1 MPKMKIA
8 LAWKNNLQRLA
19 EFSRTHGHCNVPFK
33 GELRMLAKWAT
44 RQRTKAQLSVEQ
56 ISMLESIGYSWET
69 KQEKDDAA
77 WNATLE
83 RLATYKRKHGHCS
96 VPQTYHANPELG
108 TWVANQRRLDKQK
121 KVTPERKAKLDELG
135 FVWSVWSPKE
145 KPKKGTNSNAER
157 KWEQMFGKLKEYKA
171 KHGDCRVP
179 YNFVQDTSL
188 AMWVSTQRREYSQKS
203 WYGENR
209 QIREDRK
216 ERLDS
221 IDFSWENKVEKV
233 VDKAAKSLLAL
244 ALLGAPRMMT
254 HSLTTSGEKNSAQ
267 AETTVHK
274 SVDTQMNDS
283 SSPSSSSSQRNQSQT
298 VSVVQVTA
306 GNFVVV

>member
-1 MPKMKIA
+1 M
-8 LAWKNNLQRLA
+8 
-19 EFSRTHGHCNVPFK
+19 PFK

-44 RQRTKAQLSVEQ
+44 RQRTKAQLSDGQ
-56 ISMLESIGYSWET
+56 IELLHSIGYSWET
-69 KQEKDDAA
+69 RQEKDNAA

-83 RLATYKRKHGHCS
+83 RLATYKRNHGHSS
-96 VPQTYHANPELG
+96 VPQTYIANPELG
-108 TWVANQRRLDKQK
+108 TWVANQRRLDKQN

-157 KWEQMFGKLKEYKA
+157 KWEHMFEKLKDYKV

-221 IDFSWENKVEKV
+221 IGFSWENKVEKV
-233 VDKAAKSLLAL
+233 VEKAAKSLLAL
-244 ALLGAPRMMT
+244 ALAFQGGPIIDDDSSTR
-254 HSLTTSGEKNSAQ
+254 SCEKNPTQ
-267 AETTVHK
+267 AEAVVHK
-274 SVDTQMNDS
+274 SADTQMNDS
-283 SSPSSSSSQRNQSQT
+283 SPSSSQKNQ
-298 VSVVQVTA
+298 VQAISALHVEA
-306 GNFVVV
+306 LNVAEV

>member
-1 MPKMKIA
+1 
-8 LAWKNNLQRLA
+8 
-19 EFSRTHGHCNVPFK
+19 
-33 GELRMLAKWAT
+33 MLAKWAT
-44 RQRTKAQLSVEQ
+44 RQRTKAQLSDEQ
-56 ISMLESIGYSWET
+56 IDLLYSIGYSWET
-69 KQEKDDAA
+69 RQEKDNAA

-83 RLATYKRKHGHCS
+83 RLATYKRIHGHSS
-96 VPQTYHANPELG
+96 VPQTYISNPELG

-145 KPKKGTNSNAER
+145 KPRKGTNSNAEK
-157 KWEQMFGKLKEYKA
+157 KWEQMFGKLKNYKV

-216 ERLDS
+216 GRLDS
-221 IDFSWENKVEKV
+221 IGFSWENKVEKV
-233 VDKAAKSLLAL
+233 VEKAAKSLLAL
-244 ALLGAPRMMT
+244 ASAFKDDPGINDDPSIR
-254 HSLTTSGEKNSAQ
+254 SSEKNPAQ

-274 SVDTQMNDS
+274 SADTQMNDS
-283 SSPSSSSSQRNQSQT
+283 SSSSSPTNQPQAVSSLHVEEIN
-298 VSVVQVTA
+298 VAEV
-306 GNFVVV
+306 